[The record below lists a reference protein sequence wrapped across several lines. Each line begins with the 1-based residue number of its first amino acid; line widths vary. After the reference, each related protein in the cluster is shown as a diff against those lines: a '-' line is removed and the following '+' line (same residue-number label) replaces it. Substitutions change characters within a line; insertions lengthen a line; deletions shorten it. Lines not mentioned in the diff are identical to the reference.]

1 MTPPTQ
7 GDRDLARALSELH
20 CEIDVLHSQVA
31 RRFGLTMQQ
40 AKVLLRL
47 DGQPP
52 TFGELATALG
62 CDKTNITGMVDRLDR
77 LGLVHRVPDTNDRRA
92 VRAELTEH
100 GAALTADIRTAFADA
115 IARRW
120 QRLPRTERGQLT
132 MLLHD
137 ATLLLRQH
145 RSD

>member
-1 MTPPTQ
+1 MAPTTQ
-7 GDRDLARALSELH
+7 ADRDLARALSELH

-31 RRFGLTMQQ
+31 RQFGLTMQQ

-77 LGLVHRVPDTNDRRA
+77 LGLVQRVPDAADRRV
-92 VRAELTEH
+92 VRAELTEQ
-100 GAALTADIRTAFADA
+100 GVTRTADIRSAFADA

-120 QRLPRTERGQLT
+120 QRLPRSERGQLT
-132 MLLHD
+132 
-137 ATLLLRQH
+137 TLLQAATGVLREH
-145 RSD
+145 RGD